1 MRFEFQ
7 QDSVILKLHVFSH
20 NFSACGA
27 VHIELV
33 DLSTDSP
40 LKSNVLKMPKIIE
53 MLLLSYC
60 KKKKGFPLK
69 TTKNLV
75 LFILFSPF
83 FHKNIRIIMEKLV
96 I

>member
-1 MRFEFQ
+1 
-7 QDSVILKLHVFSH
+7 
-20 NFSACGA
+20 
-27 VHIELV
+27 
-33 DLSTDSP
+33 
-40 LKSNVLKMPKIIE
+40 MPKIIE
-53 MLLLSYC
+53 MLFLSYC

-83 FHKNIRIIMEKLV
+83 FHKNIRIIMEKMV